1 MQPLKP
7 ELETYYQ
14 DRILVFKSEPI
25 GNTETIIDQLRTEKI
40 NELTS
45 RSKLD
50 LPQWLYFLNCH
61 GLILQMIPLARLLIL
76 SHHPPKVDFGCVGEN
91 ILKHIFLCFPYM
103 GKFYVL
109 YYEYCSLLTVVIP
122 KHVTIML

>member
-25 GNTETIIDQLRTEKI
+25 GNTETIIDQLITERI

-50 LPQWLYFLNCH
+50 LPQWLYFLNY
-61 GLILQMIPLARLLIL
+61 GLIIL
-76 SHHPPKVDFGCVGEN
+76 N
-91 ILKHIFLCFPYM
+91 IQLVFHDK
-103 GKFYVL
+103 KK
-109 YYEYCSLLTVVIP
+109 S
-122 KHVTIML
+122 